1 MNDFFLLSFSA
12 ILLFLVATFGLL
24 IQKRKVNASARAIK
38 GPKKN
43 YENSGFFGY
52 SSRYLIIIPIF
63 FLFFCQII
71 VMLSWLLDREKLNTN
86 DDILGV
92 VLFLISVLLSF
103 IIFGIFTKFKL
114 EE

>member
-1 MNDFFLLSFSA
+1 MNDFFLLSFST

-24 IQKRKVNASARAIK
+24 IQKRKLNASTRVIN

-52 SSRYLIIIPIF
+52 SSKYLIIIPIF

-86 DDILGV
+86 QDILGV